1 MINAEDILRR
11 LTADERKS
19 IDGIDCF
26 DEIDSTN
33 DWLMTLAPPAP
44 GRFQFAIADEQTAG
58 RGQHDRSWASPKGAG
73 LYLSMAYTFAETPR
87 HLQALTLA
95 LGASV
100 ADALLELGVVDVALK
115 WPNDIMA
122 RDGKLGGILAEARS
136 QQGRFSNVVVGLG
149 LNVDLP
155 NALREQL
162 EAERTVRVSDLQ
174 NCLDAPP
181 PLDELAAIVIHSLVK
196 GSNRYSEDASGE
208 WRDAWQRYDWLQ
220 DKGVYIEQLG
230 GPVVGT
236 AEGIDKD
243 GALLVRTKGQV
254 VRVVSGTVALQ
265 RPMEGFA

>member
-1 MINAEDILRR
+1 MIDAESILRR
-11 LTADERKS
+11 LTADERNS

-26 DEIDSTN
+26 GEIDSTN

-44 GRFQFAIADEQTAG
+44 GRSQFAIADEQTAG

-73 LYLSMAYTFAETPR
+73 LYLSMACTFAETPR

-122 RDGKLGGILAEARS
+122 RDGKLGGILTEVRS
-136 QQGRFSNVVVGLG
+136 QQGRFSNVVVGVG

-155 NALREQL
+155 DTLRAQL
-162 EAERTVRVSDLQ
+162 EAERTLRVSDLQ
-174 NCLDAPP
+174 GCLDAPP
-181 PLDELAAIVIHSLVK
+181 PLDELAATIIHALMM
-196 GSNRYSEDASGE
+196 GTDLFSNDAAGE
-208 WRDAWQRYDWLQ
+208 WRDAWQRYDWLR
-220 DKGVYIEQLG
+220 DKAVYIEQLG

-236 AEGIDKD
+236 AEGIDID
-243 GALLVRTKGQV
+243 GALLIRAKGQV

-265 RPMEGFA
+265 GPTEVPG